1 MIQDIAPHYMNNKYI
16 NCKNIQENDYIFCY
30 KKNSL
35 LLKKVNNDFFLPRK
49 KDFHTLFKEGES
61 IFLFSLDS
69 FSCFLLPP
77 PVHEENESFIY
88 EEIFNL
94 RTLPEKE
101 IAWAGG
107 VGHQLSVWYEQ
118 NQYCGKC
125 GTKTIHKS
133 DERAIQ
139 CPECSH
145 LIFPKISP
153 AVIVAITC
161 GDKILLAKGRHYRG
175 NFFSLI
181 AGYADIGESLE
192 ETVVR
197 EVKEEVGLEIKN
209 IKYFKSQPWPFSGSM
224 MVGYFAEADE
234 NQPLILDPSE
244 IIEANWYKRGNLPAY
259 SSRISISG
267 DMIEHFDKN
276 L

>member
-1 MIQDIAPHYMNNKYI
+1 MIQDIAPHYL
-16 NCKNIQENDYIFCY
+16 KNQYRNLKEIQENDYIFCY
-30 KKNSL
+30 LENSF
-35 LLKKVNNDFFLPRK
+35 LLKKINGEYFIPQK
-49 KDFHTLFKEGES
+49 KDFKTGVKEEDG

-69 FSCFLLPP
+69 YSCFLLPP
-77 PVHEENESFIY
+77 PVDEKNECFIY
-88 EEIFNL
+88 EDIFNL
-94 RTLPEKE
+94 RNLPAKE
-101 IAWAGG
+101 VAWAGG
-107 VGHQLSVWYEQ
+107 VGHQLSAWFEQ
-118 NQYCGKC
+118 NRYCGKC
-125 GTKTIHKS
+125 GSKTIHKS

-209 IKYFKSQPWPFSGSM
+209 IKYFESQPWPFSGSI

-244 IIEANWYKRGNLPAY
+244 IIEANWYTRGNLPPY